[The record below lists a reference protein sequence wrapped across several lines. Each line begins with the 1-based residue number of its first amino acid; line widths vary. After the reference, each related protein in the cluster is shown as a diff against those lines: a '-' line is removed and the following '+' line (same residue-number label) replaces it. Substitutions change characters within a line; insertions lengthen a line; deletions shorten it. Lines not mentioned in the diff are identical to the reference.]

1 MEGRREEK
9 KGWREGGSEEV
20 RDGGR
25 EGMREGGQTEGEK
38 EGWREGGR
46 QGADS
51 YFRCLAAL
59 KIPEQKCR
67 NVTIFTKFSHFK
79 RLYYPSPFANLDQSW
94 QETVDSKLMVYAYKP
109 NFKTG
114 IWDKFWNLGG
124 FCILPPLPMMAR
136 FGVLEQTHGLR

>member
-1 MEGRREEK
+1 
-9 KGWREGGSEEV
+9 
-20 RDGGR
+20 
-25 EGMREGGQTEGEK
+25 MREGGQTEGEK

-94 QETVDSKLMVYAYKP
+94 QETVDSWYMLTSQISKP
-109 NFKTG
+109 EFGTNFE
-114 IWDKFWNLGG
+114 IWGASVSRL
-124 FCILPPLPMMAR
+124 LYR
-136 FGVLEQTHGLR
+136 